1 MCRHASDVL
10 IPTTAMFA
18 AGAKALPHECWV
30 LGLSI
35 RLAQYC
41 IGPGVAV
48 SPELA
53 GRFLQL
59 LSWLAE
65 LCDAENARNARPEGK
80 PWLGN

>member
-1 MCRHASDVL
+1 ML
-10 IPTTAMFA
+10 A

-30 LGLSI
+30 LGLST

-41 IGPGVAV
+41 IGPGVAI

-65 LCDAENARNARPEGK
+65 LCDAEAARDARPK
-80 PWLGN
+80 RKALDRQ